1 MNKAQNKL
9 GLLYIFIIITLLCL
23 PAAIVKADDGADVRD
38 YVTSRAEL
46 MKALADKKEV
56 IYVGDIDFDENDLFI
71 QITQSVKFV
80 GKPEGSLFKHAY
92 FSIIGPEIESELITV
107 SFENITLDGCYKM
120 PQGDPGAASSFD
132 NFHGDRTGKGCI
144 SAKGYLDFSFTSCTI
159 INYCTKYGAA
169 MYFQYTDGN
178 SDMGTRAKLT
188 IKNSRFMNNTCE
200 RGVLW
205 INGKKTGLYMSDCS
219 FTSNSAYGGIA
230 VLGGIKGNVENI
242 TVKDN
247 NHVAFA
253 EKNTFKQGGGGLAI
267 IKSECILKNS
277 VIDGNETD
285 KGGGLMITG
294 SIITVDSCKIINNR
308 AEMGGGML
316 IESSED
322 APVYITNC
330 LISGNKADEEGAV
343 WVWPA
348 DQIGIGVPTGITE
361 FSFCTFENNESA
373 DSEHLVFHPIML
385 ENENSTIGGDGKIDF
400 AACRIMDEKASAQ
413 LVNGENYN
421 VVNSDDKGKK
431 IPADTVK
438 KLANGYY
445 ASVDRTFYAGINEK
459 EDEDGQIAV
468 KIIKIF
474 LIVLGV
480 SVVGVIIFGL
490 LRVRY
495 EMKKAAESAGE
506 PVLTEPE
513 NAKADEDK
521 LGVVFTQNWT
531 ENVERTE
538 ADSPETCTA
547 GAEETGAGTNAN
559 LEDEK
564 ADKSVD
570 ENLGSIETFDT
581 MAAGKVSTKSGV
593 QSKEPDKKIKLFIQ
607 KIAKEGTLTGRETD
621 VLREYLSGKSR
632 AEISESLYISES
644 TVKNHISSIFAK
656 TGVKN
661 KKELLGLIEGFEAE
675 NSENIKN
682 L

>member
-1 MNKAQNKL
+1 MNKAKNKL
-9 GLLYIFIIITLLCL
+9 GLLNIFIIIMLLCL
-23 PAAIVKADDGADVRD
+23 PTATVKADDATDVRD

-92 FSIIGPEIESELITV
+92 FSIIGPELESELITV
-107 SFENITLDGCYKM
+107 SFENITFDGCYET
-120 PQGDPGAASSFD
+120 PQGDPGTKVSFTD
-132 NFHGDRTGKGCI
+132 FHGDRTDKGCI
-144 SAKGYLDFSFTSCTI
+144 SAKGYLDFSFNSCTI
-159 INYCTKYGAA
+159 KNYCTKYGVA

-219 FTSNSAYGGIA
+219 FTSNNAYGGIA

-267 IKSECILKNS
+267 IKSECTLKNS

-294 SIITVDSCKIINNR
+294 SIITVDSCKIINNH
-308 AEMGGGML
+308 AKMGGAML

-322 APVYITNC
+322 VPVYVTNC
-330 LISGNKADEEGAV
+330 LISGNRADEEGAV

-385 ENENSTIGGDGKIDF
+385 ENEKSTIGGDGKIDF
-400 AACRIMDEKASAQ
+400 VACRIMDEKASGQ

-421 VVNSDDKGKK
+421 VVNSDEKGKK
-431 IPADTVK
+431 IPTDTVK

-445 ASVDRTFYAGINEK
+445 ASSDRTLYAGINEK

-495 EMKKAAESAGE
+495 EMKKAAANAGE

-513 NAKADEDK
+513 STNADDDK
-521 LGVVFTQNWT
+521 LGYVYSQNWT
-531 ENVERTE
+531 GSTIISE
-538 ADSPETCTA
+538 AEHKDSINLGAQDA
-547 GAEETGAGTNAN
+547 GP
-559 LEDEK
+559 DEK
-564 ADKSVD
+564 
-570 ENLGSIETFDT
+570 I
-581 MAAGKVSTKSGV
+581 TK
-593 QSKEPDKKIKLFIQ
+593 FIQ
-607 KIAKEGTLTGRETD
+607 NISKEGTLTGRETD

-656 TGVKN
+656 MGVKN
-661 KKELLGLIEGFEAE
+661 KKELMGLIEEP
-675 NSENIKN
+675 K
-682 L
+682 